1 MLSSLK
7 NNECEIWVGFSLSSI
22 EQGGSGPEGGAL
34 VDQEAAGADVPL
46 GGGEGRVLCQL
57 LLQRAEHGL
66 LQLPDLLQV
75 PQAVPICKRWRF
87 VIDEVKFSGE
97 KDTYRLATR

>member
-7 NNECEIWVGFSLSSI
+7 NNEWVGFSLSSI
-22 EQGGSGPEGGAL
+22 EQGGSGPERGAL

-75 PQAVPICKRWRF
+75 PQAVPI
-87 VIDEVKFSGE
+87 
-97 KDTYRLATR
+97 

>member
-1 MLSSLK
+1 M
-7 NNECEIWVGFSLSSI
+7 GFSLSSI
-22 EQGGSGPEGGAL
+22 EQGGSGPERGAL

-75 PQAVPICKRWRF
+75 PQAVPIYTRRRF
-87 VIDEVKFSGE
+87 VNDEVKFSGE